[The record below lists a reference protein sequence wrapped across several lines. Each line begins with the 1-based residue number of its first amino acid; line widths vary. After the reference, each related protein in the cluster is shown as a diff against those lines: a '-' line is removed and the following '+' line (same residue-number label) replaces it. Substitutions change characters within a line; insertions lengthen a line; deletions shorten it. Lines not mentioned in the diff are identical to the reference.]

1 MLSQFYYKFT
11 QLNKSPGNG
20 PFHVW
25 PKVVVAWRRRLRKE
39 GMARCRL
46 SAFSTCLLLPVRHS
60 DLCDLINLQL
70 LPVIATCAKFRLS
83 GIEV

>member
-1 MLSQFYYKFT
+1 MAAAAAAEGRK
-11 QLNKSPGNG
+11 
-20 PFHVW
+20 
-25 PKVVVAWRRRLRKE
+25 AWR
-39 GMARCRL
+39 AAA